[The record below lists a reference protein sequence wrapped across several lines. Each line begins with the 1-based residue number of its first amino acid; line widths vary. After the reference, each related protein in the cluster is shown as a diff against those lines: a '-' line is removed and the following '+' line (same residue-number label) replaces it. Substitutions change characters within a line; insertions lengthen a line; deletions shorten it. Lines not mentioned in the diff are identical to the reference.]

1 MPYGYKLGPAAQGN
15 LACRR
20 IFRSKSVVLLAEVI
34 FRSSAGNRTPLAPPM
49 GELSSAVRLRES
61 PHYKMQGFDN
71 GSSLHLC
78 EKELDVTRRRE

>member
-1 MPYGYKLGPAAQGN
+1 MEEVLGAVRGTA
-15 LACRR
+15 
-20 IFRSKSVVLLAEVI
+20 
-34 FRSSAGNRTPLAPPM
+34 SSLAPPTGSPKKDVEFFWVSL
-49 GELSSAVRLRES
+49 GELSSAARLRES